1 MLPSRKHLVKGL
13 YRAEGPARLK
23 VVEGGFYAL
32 GRVFEKGDALVVP
45 RGIVTC
51 IEVDAECIVEGVIG
65 GSLSE
70 ARPEEEVIGVWRELS
85 EEVVS
90 RGGRV
95 VVVGEVDSGKTTFST
110 FLVNT
115 ALSRGLKVAFI
126 DADVGQ
132 NDVGYPGT
140 IALAVPTAP
149 LSWLGELEPLALYF
163 VGSNTPSGCE
173 DAVILGL
180 CKLLRRAES
189 YDVVVVNT
197 DGWVAD
203 RRARMYKARL
213 IEAVMPDTLVVMEGT
228 GASEPLARMFET
240 SRIQVVRAPTPPG
253 AKGKERELRK
263 MRRELAY
270 LDLLRKSAVRRLD
283 VKAIRF
289 WGVCSL
295 NGGVRDEKLESVL
308 SSLLGVEARVEVC
321 GGVMA
326 VIVGDERSYRTVLDA
341 KRELVK
347 LVRREVVV
355 TNLGRLKGL
364 LVGLLD
370 EELECVGVGVV
381 EEVEPHKGYVKLR
394 TPVSVDRVR
403 LIVPGQL
410 RISEEGV
417 ERERGLPP
425 LA

>member
-1 MLPSRKHLVKGL
+1 M
-13 YRAEGPARLK
+13 
-23 VVEGGFYAL
+23 
-32 GRVFEKGDALVVP
+32 
-45 RGIVTC
+45 
-51 IEVDAECIVEGVIG
+51 
-65 GSLSE
+65 
-70 ARPEEEVIGVWRELS
+70 
-85 EEVVS
+85 
-90 RGGRV
+90 
-95 VVVGEVDSGKTTFST
+95 
-110 FLVNT
+110 
-115 ALSRGLKVAFI
+115 
-126 DADVGQ
+126 
-132 NDVGYPGT
+132 
-140 IALAVPTAP
+140 
-149 LSWLGELEPLALYF
+149 
-163 VGSNTPSGCE
+163 GSNTPSGCE

>member
-1 MLPSRKHLVKGL
+1 MLPQCRQLGRGL
-13 YRAEGPARLK
+13 YRVRGPARLRVTK
-23 VVEGGFYAL
+23 GGFYAL
-32 GRVFEKGDALVVP
+32 GRVFKEGDTLVIP
-45 RGIVTC
+45 RDIVVC
-51 IEVDAECIVEGVIG
+51 LEVVGECVVEGVIAG
-65 GSLSE
+65 ALEE
-70 ARPEEEVIGVWRELS
+70 ARPEEEVIGEWRRLA
-85 EEVVS
+85 EEIVS

-95 VVVGEVDSGKTTFST
+95 LVVGEGDSGKTTFST
-110 FLVNT
+110 FILNT
-115 ALSRGLKVAFI
+115 ALSRGMKVAFV

-140 IALAVPTAP
+140 IALALPASP
-149 LSWLGELEPLALYF
+149 ISWLGELKPSALYF

-173 DAVILGL
+173 DAVVLGL
-180 CKLLRRAES
+180 CKLLRKAEGC
-189 YDVVVVNT
+189 DLIVVNT

-213 IEAVMPDTLVVMEGT
+213 VEAVMPDTLVVMEGT
-228 GASEPLARMFET
+228 GASEPLAKMFET
-240 SRIQVVRAPTPPG
+240 SHIRVVRAPTPPG
-253 AKGKERELRK
+253 AKGKERELRR

-283 VKAIRF
+283 VKAVRF

-321 GGVMA
+321 GGVVA
-326 VIVGDERSYRTVLDA
+326 VIVGNEKSYRVVMSA
-341 KRELVK
+341 RRELVK
-347 LVRREVVV
+347 LIGREVVV

-370 EELECVGVGVV
+370 EDLECVGVGVI
-381 EEVEPHKGYVKLR
+381 EEVEPREGYVKLR
-394 TPVSVDRVR
+394 TPVSVDLVR
-403 LIVPGQL
+403 MIVPGQL